1 MLKQEFLAELDNQLL
16 HLSRHRRERAA
27 GYYSG
32 IIDGRMEGGMSEE
45 EAVACFESVEKVAL
59 EFINSG
65 YSAPSHRISKKI
77 KSLPT
82 ALRLILST
90 AAVIFCIALIAA
102 VWAVLAAV
110 CLIIVLLAL
119 LGLGIAG
126 LGGYMCFAVAPPV
139 GICVIGGGII
149 VAAISLFVIGPAR
162 AITRFSSFFTKYI
175 TGKIRGLLAKEALS
189 V

>member
-1 MLKQEFLAELDNQLL
+1 
-16 HLSRHRRERAA
+16 
-27 GYYSG
+27 
-32 IIDGRMEGGMSEE
+32 MSEE
-45 EAVACFESVEKVAL
+45 EAVACFDSVEKVAL

-65 YSAPSHRISKKI
+65 YSSPSHRISKKI

-90 AAVIFCIALIAA
+90 AAVVFCILLIAA
-102 VWAVLAAV
+102 VWSVVVAVYSVVAILA
-110 CLIIVLLAL
+110 I

-126 LGGYMCFAVAPPV
+126 LGGYMCFTVAPPV

-149 VAAISLFVIGPAR
+149 VAAIALFVIGPSR
-162 AITRFSSFFTKYI
+162 AITRFASFFTKYV